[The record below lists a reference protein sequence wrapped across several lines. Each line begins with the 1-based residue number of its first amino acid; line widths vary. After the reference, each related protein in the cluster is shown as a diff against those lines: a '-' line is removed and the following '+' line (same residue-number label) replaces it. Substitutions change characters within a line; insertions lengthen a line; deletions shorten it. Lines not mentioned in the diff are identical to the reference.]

1 MSKLKNWLVVV
12 KTVTTQRGSIV
23 AHTRDEATEEMR
35 LAIYRDL
42 DLTDVYGLSSTEV
55 VTFEVSYT
63 PPLSKEEGEPS

>member
-1 MSKLKNWLVVV
+1 
-12 KTVTTQRGSIV
+12 
-23 AHTRDEATEEMR
+23 MR